1 MGNAYSYDTSVP
13 PGGALIFLQSPDE
26 CCQTKPQWNQGS
38 RPPVAMD
45 DAAWTNFEQT
55 VRGIVDGYWN
65 ELWSALPAIAGMVV
79 ALVAFVSTTMSI
91 MGGEMMGGGG
101 GGELMGL
108 GLPLQVVF
116 FILCMLLT
124 MGARFLIVHL
134 NRQQDQ
140 KIEAACQELSS
151 KAMVTAQY
159 RTAWTG
165 VCKPRHARTMR
176 AIALSGG
183 GGGYGASQAPIVQG
197 MIVQGQIA

>member
-65 ELWSALPAIAGMVV
+65 ELWSVVPAIAGMVV
-79 ALVAFVSTTMSI
+79 AAL
-91 MGGEMMGGGG
+91 
-101 GGELMGL
+101 LMILPL
-108 GLPLQVVF
+108 GLQSGFPLQVVF
-116 FILCMLLT
+116 FIPCILLT
-124 MGARFLIVHL
+124 IGGRFLFVSL
-134 NRQQDQ
+134 NRKQDQ

-165 VCKPRHARTMR
+165 FCKPKHARTMR

-183 GGGYGASQAPIVQG
+183 GGGYGASQAPVVQA
-197 MIVQGQIA
+197 MVVQVQGQVV